1 ECKRVVRSGGLVH
14 FTEMEWMT
22 NNDAVAFLHG
32 AFTEAL
38 KAAGQSF
45 APKSNRGLI
54 GMTPMLGGLIQDV
67 GFENV
72 QNVAHALDISGGAEA
87 NQPIFENWRVFYKML
102 QPFITS
108 MGVATQKELDEAYNQ
123 MLMEVPLAT

>member
-1 ECKRVVRSGGLVH
+1 SGGLVH

-45 APKSNRGLI
+45 APAPNRGLI
-54 GMTPMLGGLIQDV
+54 GMTPMLGGFIKDA
-67 GFENV
+67 GFENI
-72 QNVAHALDISGGAEA
+72 QYVAHVLDISAGSEA
-87 NQPIFENWRVFYKML
+87 FHAIYENWKVFYKLL

-108 MGVATQKELDEAYNQ
+108 VGVATQEELDDAY
-123 MLMEVPLAT
+123 T